1 MSTSSWGFVTFAQN
15 TMLSKLATLFES
27 GNTTDT
33 PQGFIP
39 SKHGFQNLLPQTSR
53 DQRARQGKTMLI

>member
-1 MSTSSWGFVTFAQN
+1 MSTSSWGFAAFAQN
-15 TMLSKLATLFES
+15 TMLSKLAILFEG

-39 SKHGFQNLLPQTSR
+39 SKHGFQNLLPQTSK
-53 DQRARQGKTMLI
+53 DQRARPGKTMLI